1 MAPPVRK
8 VSDST
13 ILRDFLKIVSRKIE
27 RSKRYPR
34 WAMDTGLEGRVV
46 IRFTILQDGTL
57 CEEILLVSSSGT
69 EILDNAA
76 ISAVRNAA
84 PFPTLP
90 EELSREWLQVEL
102 PMSFH
107 LTRS

>member
-1 MAPPVRK
+1 MDA
-8 VSDST
+8 S
-13 ILRDFLKIVSRKIE
+13 IE
-27 RSKRYPR
+27 GK
-34 WAMDTGLEGRVV
+34 VV
-46 IRFTILQDGTL
+46 IRFIILQDGRL
-57 CEEILLVSSSGT
+57 CEEILLVSSSGA

-84 PFPTLP
+84 PFPALP
-90 EELSREWLQVEL
+90 KELRREQLQVEL